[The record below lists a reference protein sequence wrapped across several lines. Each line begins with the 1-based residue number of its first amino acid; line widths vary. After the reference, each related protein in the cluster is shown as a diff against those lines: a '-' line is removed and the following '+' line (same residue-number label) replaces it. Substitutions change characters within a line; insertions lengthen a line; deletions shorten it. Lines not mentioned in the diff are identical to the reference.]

1 MDRDALVELGATR
14 EQRRLYR
21 ASFEQL
27 EHNRTLF
34 RPGRTLREV
43 VEAEWPIPE
52 EFLPYRYG
60 LAHGVGLKDEY
71 PFLPNRADLDRLS
84 DPDQPI
90 QPGMVLSLES
100 YIGDVVGREGVKL
113 EDQKVPRFCRGSRSS
128 PRCSPESDGPT
139 EKFIPPIPPGF
150 LLADGKRVR
159 HLGSVSDFITWGLQ
173 SRICSPARRPWS
185 QD

>member
-1 MDRDALVELGATR
+1 M
-14 EQRRLYR
+14 YR

-90 QPGMVLSLES
+90 QPNRSSVPRDDAQVLS
-100 YIGDVVGREGVKL
+100 
-113 EDQKVPRFCRGSRSS
+113 RF
-128 PRCSPESDGPT
+128 PFEPA
-139 EKFIPPIPPGF
+139 
-150 LLADGKRVR
+150 LLA
-159 HLGSVSDFITWGLQ
+159 
-173 SRICSPARRPWS
+173 
-185 QD
+185 